1 MKEDDLTFLNQALA
15 FGAVAFLI
23 PLIIHIL
30 NRSRFRTVEW
40 GAMHLLESVIKVN
53 HKRFHLE
60 QLILLLVRC
69 AIPVL
74 LALCLA
80 RPVLTGS
87 RLLEGDAPVSVVV
100 LLDNSYSMDVVGRT
114 GSRFENAIDAACAI
128 IGATSRGSE
137 VAVIQTGGRP
147 TPLFD
152 QPVFDP
158 EAVVRRLKQLQAGYG
173 ASDMQSA
180 LDEALTTLS
189 DMSNSRRELIVI
201 SDFQSADWDVAGTDV
216 ADSIRQQADAMDIK
230 PVLTLLP
237 IGESASGNISVDSLD
252 FPARALGVGHRLD
265 VRANLR
271 NHSSIAQD
279 TARVI
284 MRIDGA
290 EHLVSQVAL
299 TPNGSTQTLFPCTF
313 DSPGSHVMEVEVV
326 TDDPLVTDNRFAAAV
341 TVWDSINVLLV
352 DGDPSSQPLQSET
365 DFLSVALTP
374 YTFGRV
380 RLSDLVETQTVTVKD
395 FGEDLLK
402 TARVVVLANVS
413 KLDDAQLEALSVF
426 VHNGG
431 ALLVCAGNRID
442 LNWYREHMF
451 SGGTGLLPL
460 AFGSP
465 RGQIDDKGK
474 SARVVAQHFDHPALE
489 FFNEAAN
496 GDLSTA
502 EIRQWYE
509 LVDESSDGDDVK
521 GNPGHE
527 RDVIVMA
534 RLDTG
539 DPLLV
544 ERRLGD
550 GVVVQM
556 STACDADWSD
566 VPMRPFFVPLVQQLI
581 TTMASQIS
589 PPRNIATGEPAV
601 ALFAHAA
608 ISSVPNNNVS
618 ASEAAIEDADGSDG
632 ATLSVVTPDGSRQT
646 LSSLPQG
653 TMRLARFDGTQRPG
667 IYTMT
672 TPSSDAIHFVAETSR
687 SESELDVLDDPRLTT
702 LGKNMGAEVVKS
714 PAQYL
719 DRDRL
724 RRHGQ
729 EIWRYVL
736 TALLAF
742 MFLELV
748 LQQRF
753 ARVRT

>member
-1 MKEDDLTFLNQALA
+1 MTFLNQALA
-15 FGAVAFLI
+15 FGAAAFLI

-60 QLILLLVRC
+60 QLILLMIRC

-87 RLLEGDAPVSVVV
+87 RLLEGDAPVSIVV
-100 LLDNSYSMDVVGRT
+100 LLDNSYSMDVVGPS
-114 GSRFENAIDAACAI
+114 GSRFASAVDAACGI
-128 IGATSRGSE
+128 IGSTSRGSE

-189 DMSNSRRELIVI
+189 GMSNARRELIVI
-201 SDFQSADWDVAGTDV
+201 SDFQSADWEAVGTDV
-216 ADSIRQQADAMDIK
+216 ADSIRRQADAMDIK
-230 PVLTLLP
+230 PDLTLLQL
-237 IGESASGNISVDSLD
+237 GESAGSNISVDSLD
-252 FPARALGVGHRLD
+252 FPSRALGVGHQLA

-271 NHSSIAQD
+271 NHSATAQN

-290 EHLVSQVAL
+290 EHLVSQVTLGA
-299 TPNGSTQTLFPCTF
+299 NGSTQTLFPCTF

-326 TDDPLVTDNRFAAAV
+326 TDDPLATDNRFAAAV
-341 TVWDSINVLLV
+341 TVWDRIHVLLV
-352 DGDPSSQPLQSET
+352 DGDPSSQPLQGET

-380 RLSDLVETQTVTVKD
+380 RLSDLVETQTVSVKD
-395 FGEDLLK
+395 FGAEPLR

-413 KLDDAQLEALSVF
+413 KLNESQLVALSAYVQE
-426 VHNGG
+426 GG
-431 ALLVCAGNRID
+431 ALLICAGNRID
-442 LNWYREHMF
+442 LNWYRESMF
-451 SGGTGLLPL
+451 AGGSGLLPL
-460 AFGSP
+460 AFGAP
-465 RGQIDDKGK
+465 RGRIDDNGK
-474 SARVVAQHFDHPALE
+474 SARVVAQRFDHPSLE
-489 FFNEAAN
+489 FFNEASN

-502 EIRQWYE
+502 EIRQWYQ
-509 LVDESSDGDDVK
+509 LVDESPNDDEAT
-521 GNPGHE
+521 GSPGHD

-544 ERRLGD
+544 ERRFGD

-556 STACDADWSD
+556 ATACDAAWSD
-566 VPMRPFFVPLVQQLI
+566 LPMRPFFVPLVQQLV

-601 ALFAHAA
+601 ALFAQTTIPAVPDKQIDSSATAA
-608 ISSVPNNNVS
+608 DTG
-618 ASEAAIEDADGSDG
+618 A
-632 ATLSVVTPDGSRQT
+632 ATLSVVTPDGSRRT
-646 LSSLPQG
+646 LSSVPQG
-653 TMRLARFDGTQRPG
+653 RMHLARFDGTQRPG
-667 IYTMT
+667 VYTMNI
-672 TPSSDAIHFVAETSR
+672 PSSDTIHFVAETSR
-687 SESELDVLDDPRLTT
+687 SESDLDVLKKPQLAA
-702 LGKNMGAEVVKS
+702 LGEDLGAEVVRS

-719 DRDRL
+719 ERDRL

-736 TALLAF
+736 AALLAF

>member
-1 MKEDDLTFLNQALA
+1 VKEFDLTFLNQALA
-15 FGAVAFLI
+15 FGAAAFLI
-23 PLIIHIL
+23 PLVIHIL
-30 NRSRFRTVEW
+30 NRSRFRTVQW

-60 QLILLLVRC
+60 QMILLLIRC

-74 LALCLA
+74 LAFCLA

-87 RLLEGDAPVSVVV
+87 RLLEGDAPVSAVV

-114 GSRFENAIDAACAI
+114 GSRFEDAVDAACTI

-158 EAVVRRLKQLQAGYG
+158 EAVVRRLRQLQAGYG

-180 LDEALTTLS
+180 LDEALTVLS
-189 DMSNSRRELIVI
+189 GMSNSRRELIVI
-201 SDFQSADWDVAGTDV
+201 SDFQSADWDAVGANV
-216 ADSIRQQADAMDIK
+216 ADTIHRQVEAMDIK
-230 PVLTLLP
+230 PALTLLQV
-237 IGESASGNISVDSLD
+237 GESTSGNVSVESLN
-252 FPARALGVGHRLD
+252 FPARALGVGQRLS

-271 NHSSIAQD
+271 NHGTTAHD
-279 TARVI
+279 TVRVS

-299 TPNGSTQTLFPCTF
+299 APNGITQALFPCTF
-313 DSPGSHVMEVEVV
+313 DSPGSHVIEVAVA
-326 TDDPLVTDNRFAAAV
+326 TDDPLATDNRLAAAV

-352 DGDPSSQPLQSET
+352 DGDPSSQPLQGET

-380 RLSDLVETQTVTVKD
+380 RLSDLVETQTVSVND
-395 FGEDLLK
+395 FGEEALK

-413 KLDDAQLEALSVF
+413 KLSDAQLKALSAF
-426 VHNGG
+426 VHQGG
-431 ALLVCAGNRID
+431 ALLTCAGNRID
-442 LNWYREHMF
+442 LNWYRDVMF
-451 SGGTGLLPL
+451 AGGTGLLPL
-460 AFGSP
+460 AFGAP
-465 RGQIDDKGK
+465 RGQIDDQGK
-474 SARVVAQHFDHPALE
+474 SSRIVAQHFEHSALE

-509 LVDESSDGDDVK
+509 LTGVSSDGNSEDGGPEPDSDV
-521 GNPGHE
+521 
-527 RDVIVMA
+527 VVMA

-544 ERRLGD
+544 EQRFGD

-556 STACDADWSD
+556 ATAGDADWSD
-566 VPMRPFFVPLVQQLI
+566 LPMRPCFVPLVQQLV
-581 TTMASQIS
+581 TTMASQIL

-601 ALFAHAA
+601 ALFA
-608 ISSVPNNNVS
+608 PDEFTG
-618 ASEAAIEDADGSDG
+618 ASEGDSATADRAEETADGG
-632 ATLSVVTPDGSRQT
+632 LGVPLSVVTPGGSRRT
-646 LSSLPQG
+646 LSSVSRG
-653 TMRLARFDGTQRPG
+653 KMRLARFDGTQRPG
-667 IYTMT
+667 VYTMT
-672 TPSSDAIHFVAETSR
+672 MPSSDSIHFVAETSR
-687 SESELDVLDDPRLTT
+687 SESRLDVLDDPRLAA
-702 LGKNMGAEVVKS
+702 LGTNMGAELVTS
-714 PAQYL
+714 PQEYL
-719 DRDRL
+719 ERDRL

-736 TALLAF
+736 AALLAF

-753 ARVRT
+753 ARVRI

>member
-1 MKEDDLTFLNQALA
+1 MTFLNQALA
-15 FGAVAFLI
+15 FGTAAFLI

-40 GAMHLLESVIKVN
+40 GAMHLLESVIRVN

-60 QLILLLVRC
+60 QLILLLIRC

-100 LLDNSYSMDVVGRT
+100 LLDNSYSMDAVGRA
-114 GSRFENAIDAACAI
+114 GSRFESAVDAACGI

-180 LDEALTTLS
+180 LDEALATLS
-189 DMSNSRRELIVI
+189 GMSNSRRELIII
-201 SDFQSADWDVAGTDV
+201 SDFQSADWKAIGTDV
-216 ADSIRQQADAMDIK
+216 ADSIRRQADAMNIK
-230 PVLTLLP
+230 PALTLLP
-237 IGESASGNISVDSLD
+237 VGESASGNISVDSLD
-252 FPARALGVGHRLD
+252 FPARALGVGHRLA

-271 NHSSIAQD
+271 NYSASAQD

-290 EHLVSQVAL
+290 EHLVSQVSLA
-299 TPNGSTQTLFPCTF
+299 PNGSTQTLFPCTF
-313 DSPGSHVMEVEVV
+313 ESPGSHVIEVEVV
-326 TDDPLVTDNRFAAAV
+326 TDDPLATDNRFAAAV
-341 TVWDSINVLLV
+341 TVWDRINVLLV
-352 DGDPSSQPLQSET
+352 DGDPSSQPLQGET

-380 RLSDLVETQTVTVKD
+380 RLSDLVETQTVSVKE
-395 FGEDLLK
+395 FGAEPLQK
-402 TARVVVLANVS
+402 ARVVVLANVS
-413 KLDDAQLEALSVF
+413 KIDDDQLGALSGF
-426 VHNGG
+426 VQEGG
-431 ALLVCAGNRID
+431 SLLICAGNRID
-442 LNWYREHMF
+442 LNWYRESMF
-451 SGGTGLLPL
+451 AGGTGLLPL
-460 AFGSP
+460 AFGAP

-474 SARVVAQHFDHPALE
+474 SAHVVAQHFDHPSLE
-489 FFNEAAN
+489 FFNEASN
-496 GDLSTA
+496 GDLSKA

-509 LVDESSDGDDVK
+509 IEDESSYDEEATGS
-521 GNPGHE
+521 PGHD
-527 RDVIVMA
+527 RDAIVMA

-544 ERRLGD
+544 ERRFGD
-550 GVVVQM
+550 GVVVQLA
-556 STACDADWSD
+556 TACDADWSD
-566 VPMRPFFVPLVQQLI
+566 LPMRPFFVPLVQQLV

-601 ALFAHAA
+601 ALFAQTNVHSAPGNGA
-608 ISSVPNNNVS
+608 SSSDP
-618 ASEAAIEDADGSDG
+618 SEAAEDIGNA
-632 ATLSVVTPDGSRQT
+632 ATFSVVTPDGSRRT
-646 LSSLPQG
+646 LSSVPQG
-653 TMRLARFDGTQRPG
+653 RMHFARFDGTQRPG
-667 IYTMT
+667 IYTMNI
-672 TPSSDAIHFVAETSR
+672 PSADTIHFVAETSR
-687 SESELDVLDDPRLTT
+687 SESDLDVLGEPQLAA
-702 LGKNMGAEVVKS
+702 LGEDMGAEVVRS

-719 DRDRL
+719 DQDRL

-736 TALLAF
+736 AALLAF

-753 ARVRT
+753 ARVRA